1 MTTCNTTKAE
11 SESKGARM
19 DQHLSKFA
27 KITEG
32 IMTSHGCYLCLLLLS
47 VILIEPSEAGCMN
60 HFKKAD
66 WKKTTID
73 KLPENIPVK
82 IMNKSEDIVVCS
94 LMKDEDCIDKTEE
107 TCFLRECFGDYKPP
121 CNETDKNISVPFYHF
136 MCLTDI
142 AKGLRDKTNETNGGS
157 LKPTAEEVC
166 KVYEKV
172 CKRDSPNPAAKTTTP
187 TACTTTTP
195 STEAT
200 TNKTTSTPSATTTPT
215 TEATT
220 NKTTATP
227 CATTTPTT
235 EATTNKTTSTP
246 SATTTP
252 TTEATTNKTTATPS
266 ATTTPTTEAT
276 TNKTTATPSA
286 TTTPTTEATTN
297 KTTAT
302 PSATTTPTTTEATT
316 NKTTATPSA
325 TTTTPTTEATTNK
338 TTSTP
343 CATTTP
349 TTEATTKK
357 PQVSTTAV
365 STITTPSSP
374 LNLQQKDG
382 AEKKE
387 SNLQIIIGVLIFT
400 NFLWAVAFYMYTQ
413 RLQRSNEIP
422 NLKEEEA
429 MTVRNTFRSD
439 IGEGS
444 ILLMTPE
451 SSIII
456 NSPETT
462 IIESLCPQGTH
473 L

>member
-94 LMKDEDCIDKTEE
+94 LMKGKDCENKEE
-107 TCFLRECFGDYKPP
+107 TCFLRECFEDYEPP

-142 AKGLRDKTNETNGGS
+142 AKGLRDKTKGRQPN
-157 LKPTAEEVC
+157 LTAEEVC
-166 KVYEKV
+166 NVYEKV
-172 CKRDSPNPAAKTTTP
+172 CKRDSPNPDQFKG
-187 TACTTTTP
+187 
-195 STEAT
+195 
-200 TNKTTSTPSATTTPT
+200 TNS
-215 TEATT
+215 
-220 NKTTATP
+220 
-227 CATTTPTT
+227 
-235 EATTNKTTSTP
+235 
-246 SATTTP
+246 
-252 TTEATTNKTTATPS
+252 
-266 ATTTPTTEAT
+266 
-276 TNKTTATPSA
+276 
-286 TTTPTTEATTN
+286 
-297 KTTAT
+297 
-302 PSATTTPTTTEATT
+302 
-316 NKTTATPSA
+316 
-325 TTTTPTTEATTNK
+325 
-338 TTSTP
+338 
-343 CATTTP
+343 
-349 TTEATTKK
+349 
-357 PQVSTTAV
+357 
-365 STITTPSSP
+365 
-374 LNLQQKDG
+374 
-382 AEKKE
+382 EKVR
-387 SNLQIIIGVLIFT
+387 NLQIIIGVLIFT

-413 RLQRSNEIP
+413 RLQRSNE
-422 NLKEEEA
+422 
-429 MTVRNTFRSD
+429 
-439 IGEGS
+439 
-444 ILLMTPE
+444 TPE

-462 IIESLCPQGTH
+462 IIESPCPHRTH